1 MSELLNAN
9 ARHGDFRRNLLT
21 NASLLALLGYLGA
34 PPGAV
39 AAASDEDRPT
49 VWIELGG
56 QLEQMS
62 DTHSVFAPS
71 FVDLAT
77 PADRGPMLDAQQPS
91 RFSIGGEGKV
101 TFAPEGSNWVFS
113 ASVRYGRSNAA
124 EHRHKQTN
132 VPPFHGS
139 LFGAPE
145 TFGLYNPL
153 FGDGQA
159 SSGETH
165 AVLDFTAGRDVGLG
179 LFGAGAKSVV
189 SAGVRYAQFTSSS
202 NVTLHAR
209 PVYVL
214 GSTVVSYPGIFVIPN
229 KIRQTYAAVLHA
241 KRNAHAIGPSVSW
254 DASVPVAGSDVGAT
268 LAFDWGVNAA
278 VLFGRQNVHLHH
290 QTSGTTYRGTGFAPH
305 HTPHT
310 PVVTDKNRSRAV
322 TIPNVGGFAG
332 ASLEFRS
339 AKVSLGYRADFFFGA
354 MDGGIDAA
362 KKENV
367 GFYGPFASISVGL
380 GG

>member
-1 MSELLNAN
+1 MSELLNAK

-21 NASLLALLGYLGA
+21 NVSLLALLGYLGA
-34 PPGAV
+34 SPGAL
-39 AAASDEDRPT
+39 AASSDEDRPI
-49 VWIELGG
+49 VWVELGG
-56 QLEQMS
+56 QLEQMTS
-62 DTHSVFAPS
+62 TQPTLAPS

-77 PADRGPMLDAQQPS
+77 SADRNAMLDAQQPA

-101 TFAPEGSNWVFS
+101 TFAPEGSNWLFS
-113 ASVRYGRSNAA
+113 ASVRYGRSNAGQ
-124 EHRHKQTN
+124 HQHKQTKI
-132 VPPFHGS
+132 PS
-139 LFGAPE
+139 LPATVFGAHE
-145 TFGLYNPL
+145 IIGTHNFL

-159 SSGETH
+159 NSEETH
-165 AVLDFTAGRDVGLG
+165 TVLDFTAGRDVGLG

-209 PVYVL
+209 PVYNL
-214 GSTVVSYPGIFVIPN
+214 GPTVATYPGLYSLPKNV
-229 KIRQTYAAVLHA
+229 RQTYTAVLHA

-278 VLFGRQNVHLHH
+278 VLFGRQNTHLHH
-290 QTSGTTYRGTGFAPH
+290 QTSGYTYRRTGLKYHSTRHA
-305 HTPHT
+305 
-310 PVVTDKNRSRAV
+310 PVVANPDRSRSV

-332 ASLEFRS
+332 VTIQKSITKISF
-339 AKVSLGYRADFFFGA
+339 GYRADLFFGA
-354 MDGGIDAA
+354 MDGGIDTA

-367 GFYGPFASISVGL
+367 GFYGPFATISVGL